1 MKVCILQPNY
11 IPWKGY
17 FDLILKSDIFVFLD
31 DVQYTK
37 RDWRNRNLIK
47 TPNGTSWITI
57 PIDLSEGSKVP
68 LNMVKTKNDLWINN
82 HLEQFKR
89 NYKKSK
95 FFNEIFDLLN
105 NCYRE
110 INSNYLISI
119 NSSLIFKICDYLDIN
134 TKFLNS
140 SSLNIKSVEK
150 SKRILSICKSL
161 NTTEYITGIKSKN
174 YIEEDSFKKE
184 NIKIYYEE
192 YKNQKP
198 YPQLWGGFDGK
209 VSIVDLLF
217 NCGVESKYYLNEV
230 KY

>member
-1 MKVCILQPNY
+1 MI
-11 IPWKGY
+11 
-17 FDLILKSDIFVFLD
+17 
-31 DVQYTK
+31 
-37 RDWRNRNLIK
+37 
-47 TPNGTSWITI
+47 
-57 PIDLSEGSKVP
+57 
-68 LNMVKTKNDLWINN
+68 KTKNDLWINN

-140 SSLNIKSVEK
+140 SSLNVKSVEK

-174 YIEEDSFKKE
+174 YLEEDDFKKE